1 MEKYTVKATLE
12 ITAEGT
18 GASPEEVLEK
28 AIAHKKYTITGYT
41 IGKQAIDR
49 YVTLSEYAKMHNLPN
64 TLYLR
69 KQCKNGIIP
78 GAILVGRNWVI
89 PADTPHKD
97 YRYKTG
103 AYVGMYEKRGKKQ
116 YEKKKAARE
125 AAKAEQEATQAPE

>member
-1 MEKYTVKATLE
+1 MGKYTVKATLE

-49 YVTLSEYAKMHNLPN
+49 YVTLSE
-64 TLYLR
+64 
-69 KQCKNGIIP
+69 
-78 GAILVGRNWVI
+78 
-89 PADTPHKD
+89 
-97 YRYKTG
+97 KTG

-125 AAKAEQEATQAPE
+125 AAKAEQEAAQAPE